1 MEAVSISEETDRTEN
16 SRSVTTDDLN
26 TGNAS
31 MYAGW
36 NLKHSAS
43 CIPVVSN
50 ASCKLKL
57 EKAVNHQQSY

>member
-1 MEAVSISEETDRTEN
+1 MEAVSISEETDLTEN

-26 TGNAS
+26 TGNAR

-43 CIPVVSN
+43 CIPVESS
-50 ASCKLKL
+50 ASYKIKL
-57 EKAVNHQQSY
+57 ERSVNY